1 MESTQPGILGAI
13 RIDLARLHATWME
26 LLFPRQLDPSRVLG
40 KWHPETTVEKTGY
53 FGWATLGL
61 PLVVFGYPLL
71 LAGMVAR
78 FHARRLDSAGARL
91 GVLGVVALS
100 LVAWGGLTA
109 LARLRFSQS
118 GFVAVLAASVVA
130 TVAAALAV
138 VFGRVGGRGTSVLLA
153 YPTGTT
159 ALFLPPVVAA
169 LYSPSVASIVF
180 PGSQSLAVWL
190 LDTVL
195 SVGGLDVL
203 LRQQFDLR
211 GITYVAMWFGLAVPF
226 GWLVGGV
233 VTLADIVRP
242 QAGGTTR
249 SGI

>member
-1 MESTQPGILGAI
+1 MQSTRPGVLGAI

-53 FGWATLGL
+53 VGWAALGL
-61 PLVVFGYPLL
+61 PFVAVGYPLL
-71 LAGMVAR
+71 LFGMVAR

-91 GVLGVVALS
+91 GVLGVVLLS
-100 LVAWGGLTA
+100 LLVWGGLTA
-109 LARLRFSQS
+109 VARFRFTQS
-118 GFVAVLAASVVA
+118 GFLAVLAASLVA

-138 VFGRVGGRGTSVLLA
+138 VFGRVGGRATSVFLA
-153 YPTGTT
+153 YPSGVT

-169 LYSPSVASIVF
+169 LYSPSVASVVF
-180 PGSQSLAVWL
+180 PGSQSVAVWL

-203 LRQQFDLR
+203 LRRQFDLR
-211 GITYVAMWFGLAVPF
+211 GVAYVAMWFGLAIPLGWFF
-226 GWLVGGV
+226 GLF
-233 VTLADIVRP
+233 VTLADVVRP
-242 QAGGTTR
+242 RNRRT
-249 SGI
+249 

>member
-1 MESTQPGILGAI
+1 MESTQPGIFGAI

-40 KWHPETTVEKTGY
+40 KWHPETTAEKTGY

-61 PLVVFGYPLL
+61 PLVAFGYPLL
-71 LAGMVAR
+71 LVGMLAR
-78 FHARRLDSAGARL
+78 FHARRVDSAGARL
-91 GVLGVVALS
+91 GVLGVVLVS
-100 LVAWGGLTA
+100 LVVWGGLTVV
-109 LARLRFSQS
+109 ARFRFTES
-118 GFVAVLAASVVA
+118 GFLAVLAASVVA
-130 TVAAALAV
+130 TVAAGLAV
-138 VFGRVGGRGTSVLLA
+138 VFSRIGGRATSVVFA
-153 YPTGTT
+153 YPAAMT

-169 LYSPSVASIVF
+169 LYSPSVASVVF

-211 GITYVAMWFGLAVPF
+211 GVAYVAMWFGLAIPL
-226 GWLVGGV
+226 GWLFGVV
-233 VTLADIVRP
+233 VTLADVVRP
-242 QAGGTTR
+242 RTR
-249 SGI
+249 RA